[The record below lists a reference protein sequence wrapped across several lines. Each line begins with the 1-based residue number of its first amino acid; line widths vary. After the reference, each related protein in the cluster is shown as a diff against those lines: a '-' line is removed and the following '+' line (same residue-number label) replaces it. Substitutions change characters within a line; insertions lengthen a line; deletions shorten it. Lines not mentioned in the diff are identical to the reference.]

1 MRVLFVLLLIVG
13 LTLALNP
20 NHPKLNA
27 AKKNVDV
34 DEDRR
39 TAPSPNAKDNSN
51 PPFGR
56 RVIPCD
62 ETCTNGGDVATCC
75 RAHGFGDGDCDY
87 WHHAQCWR

>member
-20 NHPKLNA
+20 SHPKLNA
-27 AKKNVDV
+27 AKKDVDV

-39 TAPSPNAKDNSN
+39 TNAKVNSDKN

-56 RVIPCD
+56 HVIPCD
-62 ETCTNGGDVATCC
+62 VTCTNGGDVATCC
-75 RAHGFGDGDCDY
+75 RAHGFGDGDCDR
-87 WHHAQCWR
+87 WRHAQCWR